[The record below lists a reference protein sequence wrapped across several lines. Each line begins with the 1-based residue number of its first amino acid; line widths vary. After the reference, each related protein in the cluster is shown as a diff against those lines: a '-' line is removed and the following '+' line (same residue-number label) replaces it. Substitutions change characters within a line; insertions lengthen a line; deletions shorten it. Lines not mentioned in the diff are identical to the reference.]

1 MTDIEVPEIKAG
13 KAENSEA
20 QKKLEYTTEEINKEI
35 Q

>member
-20 QKKLEYTTEEINKEI
+20 QKKLEHTIILKIE
-35 Q
+35 

>member
-13 KAENSEA
+13 KAENRKKK
-20 QKKLEYTTEEINKEI
+20 KKLEHTTEEINKEI